1 MGYLI
6 DANVLS
12 ELRKPKRAEQVAAW
26 LRATPPAELYTSVLV
41 MAELRRGSQS
51 VRRRDPASA
60 DRLDGWI
67 SDLWA
72 GFGDR
77 VLVVTREVAN
87 RWADLMVPDPI
98 PVIDGLLAATALVHN
113 HTLVTRNT
121 KDVIRTGVKVLD
133 PFSLSE

>member
-26 LRATPPAELYTSVLV
+26 FRALPPSELFTSVLV
-41 MAELRRGSQS
+41 MAELRRGSQL

-67 SDLWA
+67 AELWDA
-72 GFGDR
+72 FEDR
-77 VLVVTREVAN
+77 VLPVSPDVAN

-98 PVIDGLLAATALVHN
+98 PVVDGLLAATALVHDL
-113 HTLVTRNT
+113 TLATRNI
-121 KDVIRTGVKVLD
+121 KDVVRTGVKVLD
-133 PFSLSE
+133 PFSLSP